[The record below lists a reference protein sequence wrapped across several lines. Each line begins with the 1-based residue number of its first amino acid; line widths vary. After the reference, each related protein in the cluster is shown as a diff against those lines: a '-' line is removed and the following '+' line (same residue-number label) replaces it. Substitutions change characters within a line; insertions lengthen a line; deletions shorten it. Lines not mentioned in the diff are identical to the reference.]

1 MPRRKSGRK
10 DLAWLKPM
18 WDRKRQETASRVTR
32 AVKDLVK
39 TKQTVTLGAI
49 REAVRSLFNVSMST
63 NTIQRNEEAYA
74 VYLQHRTYTP
84 RVRAKSTALK
94 AVLAGVH
101 GDRSAALRARINRL
115 RRESKD
121 TLIARVME
129 LEKSVERHAQ
139 HEDNLREEILR
150 LTLGS
155 GQKGSDK

>member
-1 MPRRKSGRK
+1 MLHGPP
-10 DLAWLKPM
+10 DPAEP
-18 WDRKRQETASRVTR
+18 DQEASRRTCWGITDSVG
-32 AVKDLVK
+32 VHGLSPYGPFDHEPD
-39 TKQTVTLGAI
+39 GAI

-94 AVLAGVH
+94 AVLAGAH